1 MAMQCQYKLGSV
13 ATQLGSNVWVG
24 TTLCFSLILAVC
36 LGPARRKGLRSQELP
51 AAGVARRQDLPAAP
65 EKGHAPRADAWRLR
79 QQRETA
85 RNLEKA
91 GPTQTELWPHP
102 RPCKSW
108 PRPMSGTH
116 ARKRALPGHHVRGGA
131 QPLSTPARRRD
142 GVSGR

>member
-51 AAGVARRQDLPAAP
+51 AAGVARRQELPAAP

-91 GPTQTELWPHP
+91 VAASQAMQILAAPHVWYTRTQTRAP
-102 RPCKSW
+102 RTPC
-108 PRPMSGTH
+108 PGRGAALVH
-116 ARKRALPGHHVRGGA
+116 ARAEA
-131 QPLSTPARRRD
+131 
-142 GVSGR
+142 